1 MTALPC
7 RRSNERPAKRA
18 PASGRMTPVIA
29 VLGLMALGASG
40 CGDGPTTTELPPPPK
55 VTVSATEPARA
66 EQGETLEVRIL
77 GEGFVDDAVVSWRRN
92 GAADPLIVVEQVTF
106 VSATELIASILV
118 GADAD
123 VAEYDV
129 VVRSQRISGEGLGA
143 RLFEVSSYTPI
154 SVLSTHP
161 AEGKQ
166 GRTVDIR
173 ILGTGFLN
181 DAVPTWERDGVADTL
196 IVVDHVMF
204 VSETELRATVKID
217 RETDL
222 GSYDVAV
229 RSKRKK
235 GIGSEE
241 PTGVGQD
248 IFTVQPYE
256 PQALGWVGTTMPFA
270 SVFGINDEGVVV
282 GAGVSPHR
290 ATFWTVGGSATAF
303 GSEPSRAY
311 GINNHGY
318 IAGTRSKT
326 PHCGAYCHY
335 EGFVYHVESGFKDL
349 RPMGD
354 EGTTEALAIND
365 AGTVVGRA
373 ASGTDYQALG
383 PWRPVVWRLDA
394 NGGYS
399 EPIELGMN
407 RNMPVGMATGV
418 NSRGDIVGTVSYS
431 GLNSSVGV
439 RAALWRVRD
448 DGSYAG
454 PIMLGGS
461 GGSMANGIND
471 DGWIVGATSDTGAT
485 LWLPGDY
492 GTPVPVG
499 VETAVRLASEAL
511 AISNDGAVVGWMR
524 ADSSGSTSLMCCE
537 YWGEGM
543 LWQLDESGAAV
554 HTVALV
560 GTSGHDR
567 STARAVNRHGW
578 VVGYSWRGGEGF
590 SYREATLW
598 RPDR

>member
-1 MTALPC
+1 MRRMSSSRRWPGRAL
-7 RRSNERPAKRA
+7 AV
-18 PASGRMTPVIA
+18 G
-29 VLGLMALGASG
+29 VLGFMASGASG
-40 CGDGPTTTELPPPPK
+40 CGDGPTTTELPAPPK

-66 EQGETLEVRIL
+66 EQGETLEVQIL

-129 VVRSQRISGEGLGA
+129 VVQSERIAVEGIGA

-154 SVLSTHP
+154 SVLSARP
-161 AEGKQ
+161 AAGKQ
-166 GRTVDIR
+166 GMTIDIR
-173 ILGTGFLN
+173 ILGTGFLD

-196 IVVDHVMF
+196 IVVDQVMF
-204 VSETELRATVKID
+204 VSETELRARVKID

-222 GSYDVAV
+222 GPYDVAV

-241 PTGVGQD
+241 PKGVGQD

-256 PQALGWVGTTMPFA
+256 PQALGWLGITMPFA

-326 PHCGAYCHY
+326 PGCGVYCHY

-349 RPMGD
+349 RPLGD
-354 EGTTEALAIND
+354 AGTTEALAIND

-383 PWRPVVWRLDA
+383 PWRPVVWRMDA
-394 NGGYS
+394 NGEYS
-399 EPIELGMN
+399 EPIQLGMN
-407 RNMPVGMATGV
+407 HMPSGTATAV
-418 NSRGDIVGTVSYS
+418 NSRGDVVGTLFHS
-431 GLNSSVGV
+431 GSSVV
-439 RAALWRVRD
+439 RAALWRVGD
-448 DGSYAG
+448 DGSYAS
-454 PIMLGGS
+454 PIELGGS
-461 GGSMANGIND
+461 GGSRANGIND
-471 DGWIVGATSDTGAT
+471 DGWIVGATGDTGAT

-492 GTPVPVG
+492 GTPVRVG

-511 AISNDGAVVGWMR
+511 AISNDGAVVGWME
-524 ADSSGSTSLMCCE
+524 ADPIGSSSLMCCE
-537 YWGEGM
+537 YWGEGV
-543 LWQLDESGAAV
+543 LWQLDQSGAAV
-554 HTVALV
+554 RTVALV

-578 VVGYSWRGGEGF
+578 VVGYSWRAGEGF